1 MWTRNPQGIR
11 KAMILHST
19 TGAQLGTLRPLILD
33 DTVTALPLIVGF
45 GGINA
50 AGRSSD
56 HQAFRRL
63 VMDTLTSSEKIRTIN
78 QIGALTGM
86 GTELSPTDSQAYHIL
101 NNTLIRRIHKDW
113 FDPDEVPLHRLG
125 HTNEPISIWLNPL
138 QTPNPLPDGWRIGR
152 KENRQTEYIIEAG
165 DVLKPCTKKLSV
177 QAAGMVPTGFRP
189 DMFYP
194 SRNHPRT
201 LQLALFALSDCWLS
215 SGLKWHQIKQH
226 IAPNQVAV
234 FAGSSIGQMDNLGF
248 GGMLK
253 SALLGKRTTS
263 KHLPLGY
270 PQMPADFS
278 NAYVLGSLGR
288 SGANM
293 GACASFLYNL
303 HHAVD
308 GIQEGR
314 YKIAVVGGADCP
326 ITPEV
331 IEGFRAMGALA
342 EDQGLREIDGLSDA
356 DTPDYRRTSRPFGMN
371 CGFTIGESSQYVIL
385 MEDHLAVELGATIYG
400 SVPTVASHADGGKRS
415 ISTPGAGNYLTVAQ
429 AAASVHDLLGKD
441 VLAYETIVQ
450 AHGTS
455 TPQNRVTESDVLS
468 RVART
473 FGIESW
479 AVCAVKSQLGHSQGT
494 AGGDQL
500 ATSLGA
506 FASQIT
512 PGIQTTD
519 TVAPDVIQDGLD
531 FVFKS
536 REQRV
541 SAALIN
547 AKGFGGNNSTA
558 AILSPEAT
566 ALLLKSRHGDINF
579 LGSDEVQAS
588 QERYRHKIDHGTI
601 DILYN
606 YGESIVEGP
615 DLGITT
621 RSISVP
627 GFGAEMPLDHA
638 KKKYSDLIET
648 KAPSQG

>member
-1 MWTRNPQGIR
+1 MWTRNPQSII
-11 KAMILHST
+11 KAMYLHST
-19 TGAQLGTLRPLILD
+19 TWAQLGTLRSLILD

-63 VMDTLTSSEKIRTIN
+63 TMDALTSFEKTRTIN
-78 QIGALTGM
+78 QLGALTGM
-86 GTELSPTDSQAYHIL
+86 GAELSPTDSQAYHIL
-101 NNTLIRRIHKDW
+101 NNTLIRRIHTDW
-113 FDPDEVPLHRLG
+113 FDPDDVPLHRLG
-125 HTNEPISIWLNPL
+125 HTKEPISIWLNPL
-138 QTPNPLPDGWRIGR
+138 QAPNPLPYGWRIGR
-152 KENRQTEYIIEAG
+152 KENRQTEYLIEAG
-165 DVLKPCTKKLSV
+165 DVLKPCTRKLSV
-177 QAAGMVPTGFRP
+177 QAAGMAPTGFRP

-215 SGLKWHQIKQH
+215 SGLKWHQIKQR
-226 IAPNQVAV
+226 IAPDQVAV

-253 SALLGKRTTS
+253 SALFGKRTTS
-263 KHLPLGY
+263 KQLPLGY
-270 PQMPADFS
+270 PQMAADFS

-303 HHAVD
+303 HHAID

-314 YKIAVVGGADCP
+314 YKVAIVGGADCP

-342 EDQGLREIDGLSDA
+342 EDQGLRELDGLSDS

-400 SVPTVASHADGGKRS
+400 SIPTVASHADGGKRS
-415 ISTPGAGNYLTVAQ
+415 ISAPGAGNYLTVAQ
-429 AAASVHDLLGKD
+429 AAASIHDLLGRD
-441 VLAYETIVQ
+441 VLAHETIVQ

-455 TPQNRVTESDVLS
+455 TPQNRVSESDVLS

-473 FGIESW
+473 FGIKNWVVS
-479 AVCAVKSQLGHSQGT
+479 AVKGQLGHSQGT

-500 ATSLGA
+500 AITLGA
-506 FASQIT
+506 FASQIV
-512 PGIQTTD
+512 PGIQMTD
-519 TVAPDVIQDGLD
+519 AVAPDVVQDGLD
-531 FVFKS
+531 FVLKS
-536 REQRV
+536 REQNIL
-541 SAALIN
+541 AALIN
-547 AKGFGGNNSTA
+547 AKGFGGNNATA
-558 AILSPEAT
+558 AVLSPEAT
-566 ALLLKSRHGDINF
+566 ALLLQSRHGEINF
-579 LGSDEVQAS
+579 SGSDEVQAL
-588 QERYRHKIDHGTI
+588 QERYRDKIDRGTI
-601 DILYN
+601 EILYN
-606 YGESIVEGP
+606 YGEGIIEGQ
-615 DLGITT
+615 DLGMTAS
-621 RSISVP
+621 SISVP
-627 GFGAEMPLDHA
+627 GFGVEMALDHA
-638 KKKYSDLIET
+638 KTKYSDLIKI
-648 KAPSQG
+648 KAPSQK

>member
-1 MWTRNPQGIR
+1 MTP
-11 KAMILHST
+11 
-19 TGAQLGTLRPLILD
+19 
-33 DTVTALPLIVGF
+33 LPLIVGF

-63 VMDTLTSSEKIRTIN
+63 IMDALSSSEKARTVD
-78 QIGALTGM
+78 QIGALIGM
-86 GTELSPTDSQAYHIL
+86 GTETSTNEAQAQHIL
-101 NNTLIRRIHKDW
+101 ENTLIRRIHPDW
-113 FDPDEVPLHRLG
+113 FNPDQITLHRLG
-125 HTNEPISIWLNPL
+125 HTKQPTRVWLGPL
-138 QTPNPLPDGWRIGR
+138 QAPNPLPPGWAVGQKEGR
-152 KENRQTEYIIEAG
+152 LTEYVIEPS
-165 DVLKPCTKKLSV
+165 DLLTPCTRKSSV
-177 QAAGMVPTGFRP
+177 QAAGMAPTGFRP

-215 SGLKWHQIKQH
+215 SGLQWHKIKQY
-226 IAPNQVAV
+226 IAPNQIAV
-234 FAGSSIGQMDNLGF
+234 FAGSSIGQMDESGF

-263 KHLPLGY
+263 KQLPLGY
-270 PQMPADFS
+270 PQMPADFT

-288 SGANM
+288 SGASM

-303 HHAVD
+303 HNAVE

-342 EDQGLREIDGLSDA
+342 EDHSLRELDGLSEHEI
-356 DTPDYRRTSRPFGMN
+356 PNYRKTSRPFGLN

-385 MEDHLAVELGATIYG
+385 MNDQLAVDLGATIFG

-415 ISTPGAGNYLTVAQ
+415 ISAPGAGNYLTLAQ
-429 AAASVHDLLGKD
+429 AAASIRDLLGQD
-441 VLAYETIVQ
+441 VLANETLVQ

-468 RVART
+468 RVAT
-473 FGIESW
+473 AFGLDAWS
-479 AVCAVKSQLGHSQGT
+479 VSAVKSQLGHSQGT

-500 ATSLGA
+500 AVSLGV

-519 TVAPDVIQDGLD
+519 SLAPDVIQDGLD
-531 FVFKS
+531 FVLTS
-536 REQRV
+536 REQRIK
-541 SAALIN
+541 AALIN

-558 AILSPEAT
+558 AIMSPEAT
-566 ALLLKSRHGDINF
+566 AELLQSRHGTIEIR
-579 LGSDEVQAS
+579 GSDEVQSRQA
-588 QERYRHKIDHGTI
+588 RYRQDIDRGTI
-601 DILYN
+601 EILYH
-606 YGESIVEGP
+606 YGENIVEGS
-615 DLGITT
+615 DIEMGSD
-621 RSISVP
+621 SINVP
-627 GFGAEMPLDHA
+627 GFGNSLSLDQTRI
-638 KKKYSDLIET
+638 KYSELI
-648 KAPSQG
+648 KS

>member
-1 MWTRNPQGIR
+1 M
-11 KAMILHST
+11 
-19 TGAQLGTLRPLILD
+19 
-33 DTVTALPLIVGF
+33 TALPLIVGF

-63 VMDTLTSSEKIRTIN
+63 IMDALTPSETARTVD
-78 QIGALTGM
+78 QIGALIGLGPDISM
-86 GTELSPTDSQAYHIL
+86 NEAQARHVL
-101 NNTLIRRIHKDW
+101 ESTLIRRIHPDW
-113 FDPDEVPLHRLG
+113 FNPDAVALNRLG
-125 HTNEPISIWLNPL
+125 HTKEVSSIWLGPL
-138 QTPNPLPDGWRIGR
+138 QIPNPLPIGWSIGR
-152 KENRQTEYIIEAG
+152 KEGRLTEYVIEPG
-165 DVLKPCTKKLSV
+165 DVLKPCTRKLSV
-177 QAAGMVPTGFRP
+177 QAAGMAPTGFRP

-215 SGLKWHQIKQH
+215 SGLQWHHIKHH

-234 FAGSSIGQMDNLGF
+234 FAGSSIGQMDESGF

-263 KHLPLGY
+263 KQLPLGY

-288 SGANM
+288 SGASM

-303 HHAVD
+303 HNAVD

-314 YKIAVVGGADCP
+314 YKVAIVGGADCP

-342 EDQGLREIDGLSDA
+342 EDQGLRELDGLG
-356 DTPDYRRTSRPFGMN
+356 DTETPNYRRTSRPFGLN

-385 MEDHLAVELGATIYG
+385 MDDQLALELGATIYG

-415 ISTPGAGNYLTVAQ
+415 ISAPGAGNYLTLAQ
-429 AAASVHDLLGKD
+429 AAASIRDLLGQD
-441 VLAYETIVQ
+441 VLAHETLVQ

-468 RVART
+468 RVAQA
-473 FGIESW
+473 FGIDRWMVS
-479 AVCAVKSQLGHSQGT
+479 AVKSQLGHSQGT

-500 ATSLGA
+500 AVSLGA
-506 FASQIT
+506 FASQIA
-512 PGIQTTD
+512 PGIQTTE
-519 TVAPDVIQDGLD
+519 TLAPDVIQQGLE
-531 FVFKS
+531 FVLHS
-536 REQRV
+536 REQTL

-547 AKGFGGNNSTA
+547 AKGFGGNNATA
-558 AILSPEAT
+558 AVLSPEAT
-566 ALLLKSRHGDINF
+566 STLLQSRHGPIQIA
-579 LGSDEVQAS
+579 GSDEVRAR
-588 QERYRHKIDHGTI
+588 QERYRHEIDRGTI
-601 DILYN
+601 EILYH
-606 YGESIVEGP
+606 YGENIVDGS
-615 DLGITT
+615 DLEMTAT
-621 RSISVP
+621 SVSVP
-627 GFGAEMPLDHA
+627 GFGHSLPLDQA
-638 KKKYSDLIET
+638 KTKYSDLI
-648 KAPSQG
+648 KS